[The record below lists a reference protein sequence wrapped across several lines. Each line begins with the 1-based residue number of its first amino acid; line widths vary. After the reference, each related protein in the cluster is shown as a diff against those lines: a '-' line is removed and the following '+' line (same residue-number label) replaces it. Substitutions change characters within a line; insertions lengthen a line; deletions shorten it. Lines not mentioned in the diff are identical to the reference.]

1 MSTVHEQLVFD
12 LDGIP
17 MDMPLEIKPGDPI
30 EIFPLNEYD
39 HVILNISAGADSMG
53 CLFEL
58 IKQGL
63 IYLNWSSGTNVLMDM
78 EISTGNFGTGLVRNR
93 ILKV

>member
-1 MSTVHEQLVFD
+1 MSSWYLTWTVFRWTCPWRSSQ
-12 LDGIP
+12 
-17 MDMPLEIKPGDPI
+17 DPI